1 MTSASCGGEQDACA
15 VSPPLNNLPRRSAS
29 GLRHTVG
36 KIVPC
41 QGRHH
46 LLGRGESMSATLPT
60 TRSWRLL
67 VFVLLAVAGLFYVK
81 WLPYYGRAFV
91 AANQHSIGHS
101 ILMGDAASAPAPSW
115 NAALGYA
122 LAYGKAIWQA
132 MLLGLLL
139 GSGIQA
145 LLPVDWVQRMLG
157 QRHFGSVLAGGL
169 LAVPG
174 MMCTCCAAP
183 VVVGLREHRAS
194 PGAAVAFWLGN
205 TVLNPATL
213 VFTGFVL
220 GWHWTALRLL
230 LGIPMVFGLGYV
242 ANRMAGPGEPAAP
255 VAWSPTAA
263 EPRSPAEVGRR
274 WARIFGRMTLRLI
287 PEYIVIV
294 LLLGAVRA
302 WMFPHVS
309 PAMGDQWFW
318 IVALAL
324 AGMLF
329 VIPTAGEVPIV
340 QAMLALGLGGGPA
353 AALLLTL
360 PPVSLPSL
368 AMLGRSFPW
377 RMLVVIAFAVVGFG
391 ILGGALAVL
400 LGLH

>member
-1 MTSASCGGEQDACA
+1 MP
-15 VSPPLNNLPRRSAS
+15 V
-29 GLRHTVG
+29 
-36 KIVPC
+36 
-41 QGRHH
+41 
-46 LLGRGESMSATLPT
+46 ATPS
-60 TRSWRLL
+60 TRTIRWS
-67 VFVLLAVAGLFYVK
+67 VFLLLAVAGLFYVK
-81 WLPYYGRAFV
+81 WHPYYGRAFT
-91 AANQHSIGHS
+91 AAAQHSIGHS

-115 NAALGYA
+115 DAALGYA

-145 LLPVDWVQRMLG
+145 LLPGNAVQRVLG
-157 QRHFGSVLAGGL
+157 GRGFGSVLAGGL

-183 VVVGLREHRAS
+183 VVVGLRRHQAA
-194 PGAAVAFWLGN
+194 PGAAMAFWLGN

-213 VFTGFVL
+213 IFTGFVL
-220 GWHWTALRLL
+220 GWHWTLLRVAL
-230 LGIPMVFGLGYV
+230 GVPMVFGLGHL
-242 ANRMAGPGEPAAP
+242 ANRMAMD
-255 VAWSPTAA
+255 T
-263 EPRSPAEVGRR
+263 SPAVALPTPEPEPQSLAGLMRR
-274 WARIFGRMTLRLI
+274 WMRIFVRMATRLI

-302 WMFPHVS
+302 WMFPHIG
-309 PAMGDQWFW
+309 PDIGNTWPW
-318 IVALAL
+318 IVALAV

-353 AALLLTL
+353 AALLMTL

-368 AMLGRSFPW
+368 AMLGRSFPL
-377 RMLVVIAFAVVGFG
+377 RTLATVAAAVVGVG
-391 ILGGALAVL
+391 VLAGALAWW
-400 LGLH
+400 LGMH

>member
-1 MTSASCGGEQDACA
+1 MPVASQTA
-15 VSPPLNNLPRRSAS
+15 R
-29 GLRHTVG
+29 TV
-36 KIVPC
+36 
-41 QGRHH
+41 
-46 LLGRGESMSATLPT
+46 
-60 TRSWRLL
+60 RLS
-67 VFVLLAVAGLFYVK
+67 VFLLLAVAGLFYVK
-81 WLPYYGRAFV
+81 WHPYYGRAFV
-91 AANQHSIGHS
+91 AASQHAIGHS
-101 ILMGDAASAPAPSW
+101 ILMGDAASPPAPSW

-145 LLPVDWVQRMLG
+145 LLPVNWVQRVLG
-157 QRHFGSVLAGGL
+157 GRGFGSVLAGGL

-183 VVVGLREHRAS
+183 VVVGLRKHQAS

-213 VFTGFVL
+213 IFTGFVL
-220 GWHWTALRLL
+220 GWHWTLLRLL
-230 LGIPMVFGLGYV
+230 LGVPMVFGLGYL
-242 ANRMAGPGEPAAP
+242 ANRMAGPGSPP
-255 VAWSPTAA
+255 VIVS
-263 EPRSPAEVGRR
+263 SPAEPEPHSLAEVGQR
-274 WARIFGRMTLRLI
+274 WTRIFLRMTVRLI
-287 PEYIVIV
+287 PEYVVIV

-302 WMFPHVS
+302 WMFPHIG
-309 PAMGDQWFW
+309 PAIGDQWFW

-353 AALLLTL
+353 AALLITL

-368 AMLGRSFPW
+368 AMLGGSFPV
-377 RMLVVIAFAVVGFG
+377 RLLVAIAVAVVGFG
-391 ILGGALAVL
+391 IVGGAIASL
-400 LGLH
+400 LGMH

>member
-1 MTSASCGGEQDACA
+1 
-15 VSPPLNNLPRRSAS
+15 
-29 GLRHTVG
+29 
-36 KIVPC
+36 
-41 QGRHH
+41 
-46 LLGRGESMSATLPT
+46 MSATLPT
-60 TRSWRLL
+60 ARSWRLL
-67 VFVLLAVAGLFYVK
+67 VFVLLAVAGLLYVK
-81 WLPYYGRAFV
+81 WMPYYHRAFV
-91 AANQHSIGHS
+91 AASQHAIGHS
-101 ILMGDAASAPAPSW
+101 ILVGDAASAPAPSW

-132 MLLGLLL
+132 MVLGLLL

-145 LLPVDWVQRMLG
+145 LLPTDWVQRVLG
-157 QRHFGSVLAGGL
+157 RRGFGSVLAGGL

-220 GWHWTALRLL
+220 GWHWTALRVL
-230 LGIPMVFGLGYV
+230 LGVPMVFGLGHM
-242 ANRMAGPGEPAAP
+242 ANRMAGPGELAP
-255 VAWSPTAA
+255 TDAWVASEA
-263 EPRSPAEVGRR
+263 EPRSVIDVFRR
-274 WARIFGRMTLRLI
+274 WAQIFGRMALRLI
-287 PEYIVIV
+287 PEYVVIV

-302 WMFPHVS
+302 WMFPHVD
-309 PAMGDQWFW
+309 PAIGDQWFW

-324 AGMLF
+324 AGTLF

-377 RMLVVIAFAVVGFG
+377 RVLVALALAVVGFG
-391 ILGGALAVL
+391 VLGGWLAVL
-400 LGLH
+400 LGLR